1 LGSGSGLLGINHGGH
16 GEHGVEEGVL
26 RYVLRSGKEGIFF
39 LALKYSSVLSVSSVV
54 KLFMP
59 L

>member
-1 LGSGSGLLGINHGGH
+1 VGIDHRGH
-16 GEHGVEEGVL
+16 REHGVEEEVL